1 MKTKNVIK
9 KLYKAIIEDN
19 KERVAKLYRKVTKKS
34 LKHKK
39 THVVK

>member
-1 MKTKNVIK
+1 MKTKNLIK

-19 KERVAKLYRKVTKKS
+19 KERVAKLYRKITKKS

-39 THVVK
+39 THAVK